1 MLAAEVTRLTLAS
14 VYAESSPD
22 TAARIAPYLP
32 EVFVGSAMAQVGMAA
47 AKGEAPPQ
55 SALDRL
61 RALARVA
68 PLRPEPFLVHGAIAL
83 RSGDFER
90 AEKLLLQA
98 RQLAPRSAAARI
110 LLADLWVAQGR
121 IRDGFGELAALS
133 RLVPKSSEQIAP
145 ALAQYAKNPGAAPE
159 LARMIEGNPRLK
171 QPLLAALAADPSNLA
186 LILQLDRVGPA
197 GAPGASP
204 QWQRILLGALVQQG
218 QYRRAYELWAQL
230 SGQAGERPLLFN
242 GNFQQLSAPPP
253 FNWNLDSGRAG
264 LAEPAGGRLR
274 VLHYG
279 RARSALASQLLLLP
293 PGEYQ
298 LTAHVSG
305 KVVPGAL
312 AWTIR
317 CLPKGARLAQVEV
330 PSARAMTAAF
340 RVPADCA
347 AQHLEL
353 TGFELEMPQDSD
365 ALIGPVAIR
374 RSSR

>member
-1 MLAAEVTRLTLAS
+1 MTLAS
-14 VYAESSPD
+14 LYAETSPE
-22 TAARIAPYLP
+22 TAARLAAYLP
-32 EVFVGSAMAQVGMAA
+32 EALVGSAMAQVGMAA
-47 AKGEAPPQ
+47 AKGEDPPP
-55 SALDRL
+55 SALARL
-61 RALARVA
+61 RALARLA
-68 PLRPEPFLVHGAIAL
+68 PLSPEPYLVNGAIAL

-121 IRDGFGELAALS
+121 TRDGFGELAAVS

-159 LARMIEGNPRLK
+159 LARMIEGNPQLK
-171 QPLLAALAADPSNLA
+171 QPLLAALAADPSNLP

-197 GAPGASP
+197 GARGASP
-204 QWQRILLGALVQQG
+204 PWQRILLGALVQQG
-218 QYRRAYELWAQL
+218 QYRRSYELWARL
-230 SGQAGERPLLFN
+230 SGQAGKRPLLFN

-253 FNWNLDSGRAG
+253 FNWNLDAGGAG

-279 RARSALASQLLLLP
+279 RARIVLASQLLLLP

-298 LTAHVSG
+298 LTAPVSG
-305 KVVPGAL
+305 TVVPGAL

-317 CLPKGARLAQVEV
+317 CLPKGAPLAQAQV
-330 PSARAMTAAF
+330 PSAGAMAAAF
-340 RVPADCA
+340 RVPADCS
-347 AQHLEL
+347 AQLLEL
-353 TGFELEMPQDSD
+353 TGFELERPQDSD
-365 ALIGPVAIR
+365 ALIGPVAMRR
-374 RSSR
+374 RSQ